1 MEVPAYHTPH
11 RHTPAAAAGTLV
23 AATVAAGTRPPAAS
37 PAAYSEFHPPAACC
51 RPSARESAETF
62 AASAGEPGRAAGSSL
77 VRALVG
83 RGSVGAAGSR
93 TFVVAVGVASIAE
106 AAEEVVAV
114 GDVG

>member
-1 MEVPAYHTPH
+1 M
-11 RHTPAAAAGTLV
+11 
-23 AATVAAGTRPPAAS
+23 
-37 PAAYSEFHPPAACC
+37 
-51 RPSARESAETF
+51 
-62 AASAGEPGRAAGSSL
+62 
-77 VRALVG
+77 RALVG